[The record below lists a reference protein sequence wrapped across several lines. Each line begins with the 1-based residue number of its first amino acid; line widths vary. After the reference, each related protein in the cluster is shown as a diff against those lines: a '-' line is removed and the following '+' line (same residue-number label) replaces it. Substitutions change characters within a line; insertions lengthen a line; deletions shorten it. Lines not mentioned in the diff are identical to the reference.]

1 MVGLYLEDSLP
12 ENVLRDMEEWKN
24 KYSTEDFEKTLTEV
38 YDNIFKRR
46 VVELTTTLE
55 QLEQKELVENK

>member
-1 MVGLYLEDSLP
+1 
-12 ENVLRDMEEWKN
+12 MEEWKN
-24 KYSTEDFEKTLTEV
+24 KYNTEDFDKTLSEV